1 MNAASVIRN
10 PDSCL
15 GASAVPVQSTIPPY
29 CQQVEATKST
39 LARCGMKPK
48 PIPDVFNSAQTPE
61 SHGITKAAALKEAPK
76 SRNAPFARAKEK
88 YENQYERQ
96 DQGQLPRNEG
106 DNQGGGWKDYE

>member
-10 PDSCL
+10 PAP
-15 GASAVPVQSTIPPY
+15 ASGRAPAPAQSTIHPY
-29 CQQVEATKST
+29 CRQVEVKQST

-48 PIPDVFNSAQTPE
+48 PIPEVVNSAQTAE
-61 SHGITKAAALKEAPK
+61 SQEITKAAALKEAQK
-76 SRNAPFARAKEK
+76 SRNPPFARAKEK

-106 DNQGGGWKDYE
+106 NNQGGGWKDYE